1 MNAVLEPVLK
11 SLEKFVKHNLGEG
24 QLDHSLGR
32 VSKIFIVDGQASEV
46 LQPGERA
53 LNDPSFGNHRKLGR
67 TFVRAKNNFHRPSEL
82 LCNPVSECSMVAT
95 ICKYPDKAGKLML
108 KSLYHLR
115 STLLS

>member
-1 MNAVLEPVLK
+1 MEIKCIVSVYNLFNHSITDYSSRSCTRSAFYHSALEAVLN

-53 LNDPSFGNHRKLGR
+53 LNDPSFGKHRKLGR
-67 TFVRAKNNFHRPSEL
+67 TFVR
-82 LCNPVSECSMVAT
+82 CN
-95 ICKYPDKAGKLML
+95 
-108 KSLYHLR
+108 R
-115 STLLS
+115 